1 MPDEAVLPM
10 ANRMRLAHCSDLHL
24 LSHEGAR
31 WLDLANKRWIGAMNL
46 LSNRSRHYHVEAFDD
61 MVSDLNARGVDH
73 VLCTGDVTNLALRQE
88 FAFARERFDRL
99 ALGPRG
105 VTVIPG
111 NHDAYV
117 AEGVPLFAEVF
128 ADYAASDPGWEWAPS
143 DAVAE
148 AGAGEA
154 AAGATPEAG
163 AGDGDGADGEP
174 REPREP
180 GDDLRWPIVRVR
192 GELALVGTSTSRA
205 TPWFTAYGYLGAG
218 QLARLSRALRDPRL
232 AGKVRVVA
240 IHHPPA
246 GERALSRIRGLR
258 DHAGFAAVIAEA
270 GADLIVH
277 GHEHRDMTES
287 LAGPDGPVPVRGVP
301 SGTYFHNKPER
312 SARYR
317 IFEIDHGAVASDHVR
332 VWDRERR
339 MFVAE
344 PAYEQSNTGT

>member
-1 MPDEAVLPM
+1 
-10 ANRMRLAHCSDLHL
+10 MRLAHCSDLHL

-61 MVSDLNARGVDH
+61 MVGDLNASGIDH

-117 AEGVPLFAEVF
+117 AEGVPLFGELF
-128 ADYAASDPGWEWAPS
+128 ADYAACDPGWEWAQA
-143 DAVAE
+143 D
-148 AGAGEA
+148 
-154 AAGATPEAG
+154 AGATH
-163 AGDGDGADGEP
+163 DGD
-174 REPREP
+174 
-180 GDDLRWPIVRVR
+180 DDLRWPIVRVR
-192 GELALVGTSTSRA
+192 GELALIGTSTSRA
-205 TPWFTAYGYLGAG
+205 TPWFTAYGYVGAG

-246 GERALSRIRGLR
+246 GKRAESRIRGLH
-258 DHAGFAAVIAEA
+258 DHAAFAAVIAEA

-277 GHEHRDMTES
+277 GHEHRDMTAS

-317 IFEIDHGAVASDHVR
+317 IFEIARGTVASDHVR
-332 VWDRERR
+332 IWDRERR
-339 MFVAE
+339 TFVAE
-344 PAYEQSNTGT
+344 PARAAKPRGPG